1 MSCRTPGRPFPVEAT
16 IDPHW
21 FSRPPHGLSVLDRD
35 AIARAAAKCLAR
47 ALIDGLAARQHVVL
61 VASAGR
67 TPLGT
72 YAVLR
77 RSFRSSVN
85 WSRVICVQMDE
96 YADLGSTDPRALAAE
111 IRHELI
117 EPLGVGQFIG
127 FFDAGGAPICSLND
141 YEDQLRR
148 LGGIDVAVHGIG
160 RNGHIGFN
168 EPSSTRGCRTRRVIL
183 AASTRLANGVAFRNA
198 VTLGPLILSQARVA
212 IVLLIGAEKQGAAD
226 ALLFGT
232 VGPHNPAAYLR
243 ACARVS
249 VFLDPPAVPAALAA
263 LDYAVA

>member
-1 MSCRTPGRPFPVEAT
+1 MICRAHGRPLAGQAT
-16 IDPHW
+16 TDPHW
-21 FSRPPHGLSVLDRD
+21 FSRSPHRLSILDRT
-35 AIARAAAKCLAR
+35 AIATAAGECLAR
-47 ALIDGLAARQHVVL
+47 ALIDALAVRRHAVL

-77 RSFRSSVN
+77 RSFRSSVH

-96 YADLGSTDPRALAAE
+96 YAGLGSTDPRALSAQ

-127 FFDAGGAPICSLND
+127 FFDAGGASICSLND

-148 LGGIDVAVHGIG
+148 LGGIDVALHGMG

-168 EPSSTRGCRTRRVIL
+168 EPSATPRYRTRSVIL
-183 AASTRLANGVAFRNA
+183 AASTRLANGVTFRNA

-212 IVLLIGAEKQGAAD
+212 IVLLIGAEKQDAAN
-226 ALLFGT
+226 ALLFGP
-232 VGPHNPAAYLR
+232 VGPRNPAAYLR
-243 ACARVS
+243 ACARVR
-249 VFLDPPAVPAALAA
+249 VLLDPTAVPAALGAQ
-263 LDYAVA
+263 DYAVA